1 MMRSLILFPFLLLA
15 VFLRGQEVFQTR
27 ILHENVKTLQV
38 KVNDNPLT
46 LPVITLN
53 GNDVLEISFDE
64 MSHEKRSFSY
74 EIKHCNADWTIS
86 SLSSSEYLQEFS
98 RGYIDDYALS
108 VNTTFLYTNYRF
120 ILPNNDV
127 SFAVSGNYLINI
139 YEDNQ
144 SDNPVAHVCFSVVE
158 PQVEIS
164 AAVRGNTDTELNKSM
179 QQLDF
184 DVVMRNYKI
193 QDAQTELKVVVR
205 QNNRTDNQV
214 TGLKP
219 TFYSAD
225 KLSFVNNRQL
235 IFEGG
240 NEFHRFDFSSI
251 YNYDERIAQIK
262 FDRPYYQ
269 VYLTENSIQAD
280 DAYMQDFDVN
290 GRFVVNYQNAIESPD
305 VEADYMFVNFYLPVN
320 RPFIQGNIFLGGN
333 WNYNRLNALSR
344 MDYDPSN
351 GLYYKTLLLKQ
362 GGYNYQYLFLREGE
376 TRASTKPVDGSH
388 WQTQNEYAIYIYHRP
403 WGGRYDKLVGVKIL

>member
-1 MMRSLILFPFLLLA
+1 MMRNLILFPFLLLA

-86 SLSSSEYLQEFS
+86 SLSSSEYLQGFS

-164 AAVRGNTDTELNKSM
+164 AAVRGNTDT
-179 QQLDF
+179 
-184 DVVMRNYKI
+184 
-193 QDAQTELKVVVR
+193 
-205 QNNRTDNQV
+205 
-214 TGLKP
+214 
-219 TFYSAD
+219 
-225 KLSFVNNRQL
+225 
-235 IFEGG
+235 
-240 NEFHRFDFSSI
+240 
-251 YNYDERIAQIK
+251 
-262 FDRPYYQ
+262 
-269 VYLTENSIQAD
+269 
-280 DAYMQDFDVN
+280 
-290 GRFVVNYQNAIESPD
+290 
-305 VEADYMFVNFYLPVN
+305 
-320 RPFIQGNIFLGGN
+320 
-333 WNYNRLNALSR
+333 
-344 MDYDPSN
+344 
-351 GLYYKTLLLKQ
+351 
-362 GGYNYQYLFLREGE
+362 
-376 TRASTKPVDGSH
+376 
-388 WQTQNEYAIYIYHRP
+388 
-403 WGGRYDKLVGVKIL
+403 